1 MDYELIF
8 WPFLLFYVGCA
19 LGFASLARTVL
30 SGWRARRVFVELRKQ
45 GLVRKAHCF
54 YHAQSDEKKPMP
66 KHSMFLGHLLAIKPY
81 VDRLPSD
88 AHGFLAFGHMAK
100 KYPGGI
106 FYLDMWPFIGPI
118 MICTSATAATQ
129 ATQKTIL
136 AAKKPKSLH
145 AWFYSIAGGPN
156 LFTMQEDEWRPWRN
170 VFNPGFSQ
178 AHLFSLVPDIVRETL
193 EYRKTLEHYAAEGSM
208 FQLDEVTLW
217 FTMDLIGAIV
227 LYASSR
233 QREALAILIFSREA
247 HLDSRRTKNPLA
259 TALLSQLH
267 WKLSG
272 QELNLLERWNPVRPV
287 IEWLNS
293 RQMNSYIGKELDQRY
308 AEYSTNLALGNT
320 SQSKSVISLV
330 LKDYLEQKRAK
341 KPSPILD
348 RIFRSYA
355 TSQIRTFLF
364 AGHDT
369 TSSTICHMYYLLS
382 KNPSALEK
390 LRAEHDLVL
399 GTDVNAAA
407 SLLSSNSHLLNQL
420 AYTLA
425 VIKETMRLFPP
436 ASGIRQGVEGVTI
449 TGDDGQAYPTG
460 KTMVW
465 ILHQAMQRHPSYWKQ
480 PNDFLPER
488 WLVGP
493 DDPLYPVKGA
503 WRPFEYGPRNCIG
516 QGLVILEL
524 KVVLALTVREF
535 DVRDAYKEYD
545 RLHPRKGIMKV
556 EGERAYQIEK
566 GGAHP
571 ADRFPCRVYL
581 RTLRANDRL
590 L

>member
-1 MDYELIF
+1 
-8 WPFLLFYVGCA
+8 
-19 LGFASLARTVL
+19 
-30 SGWRARRVFVELRKQ
+30 
-45 GLVRKAHCF
+45 
-54 YHAQSDEKKPMP
+54 MP
-66 KHSMFLGHLLAIKPY
+66 KHSIFFGHLLAIKPY

-88 AHGFLAFGHMAK
+88 AHGFLAFGHMARE
-100 KYPGGI
+100 YPGGI
-106 FYLDMWPFIGPI
+106 FYLDLWPFIGPL
-118 MICTSATAATQ
+118 MICTSATAAIQ

-136 AAKKPKSLH
+136 AARKPTSLH

-156 LFTMQEDEWRPWRN
+156 LFTMHENEWRSWRN

-193 EYRKTLEHYAAEGSM
+193 EYRKTLKHYATEGDM

-227 LYASSR
+227 LYATFR
-233 QREALAILIFSREA
+233 QCEAPASLIFSREA

-259 TALLSQLH
+259 TALLSQLR
-267 WKLSG
+267 WKLSV
-272 QELNLLERWNPVRPV
+272 QELNPLERWNPVRPV

-308 AEYSTNLALGNT
+308 ADYSANLALGNPP
-320 SQSKSVISLV
+320 QSKSVISLV
-330 LKDYLEQKRAK
+330 LKDYLEQNRAE
-341 KPSPILD
+341 KPSPTLD
-348 RIFRSYA
+348 RTFRSIA
-355 TSQIRTFLF
+355 TNQIRTFLF

-382 KNPSALEK
+382 KSPSALAK
-390 LRAEHDLVL
+390 LRAEHDSVL
-399 GTDVNAAA
+399 GTDPSAAA
-407 SLLSSNSHLLNQL
+407 SLLSRDPHLLNQL

-436 ASGIRQGVEGVTI
+436 ASGIRAGVEGVSL

-460 KTMVW
+460 RTMVW
-465 ILHQAMQRHPSYWKQ
+465 ILHQAMQRHPSYWKH
-480 PNDFLPER
+480 PNDFLPDR

-493 DDPLYPVKGA
+493 DHPLYPVKGA
-503 WRPFEYGPRNCIG
+503 WRPFEHGPRNCIG

-535 DVRDAYKEYD
+535 DVRDAYAEYD
-545 RLHPRKGIMKV
+545 RLHPRNGSVTV

-571 ADRFPCRVYL
+571 ADRFPCRVSL
-581 RTLRANDRL
+581 RTWKA
-590 L
+590 